1 MDNYLINNFLNK
13 GLNLDVINI
22 ILYKNKGL
30 THPTALLI
38 KDAFKNNNTPIN
50 YNTTKLKIIS
60 LGGVLFLRDR
70 FGYAFKLPDAPY
82 SAQRIDK
89 LIDTLGWESESDTDS
104 DEDSDYYY
112 STDEDSE

>member
-1 MDNYLINNFLNK
+1 MDNFLINNFLNK

-30 THPTALLI
+30 THPTAILI

-60 LGGVLFLRDR
+60 LDGVLFLRDR
-70 FGYAFKLPDAPY
+70 NGYAFKLPDAPY
-82 SAQRIDK
+82 KAQRIDK
-89 LIDTLGWESESDTDS
+89 LIDTLGWESETESDYESDDS
-104 DEDSDYYY
+104 DIYY
-112 STDEDSE
+112 SE